1 MQIFCLLCLLVLIA
15 AVLWLLMRLYIMPLR
30 RYTDALSGAAADRM
44 RVRVMPCGASEPYRF
59 GQMFNRLR
67 ATLERELENR
77 RIAPR
82 SKQER

>member
-1 MQIFCLLCLLVLIA
+1 MQIFCLLCSLVLIA
-15 AVLWLLMRLYIMPLR
+15 AVLWLYIVPLC

-44 RVRVMPCGASEPYRF
+44 RVRVTPCGASEPYRF

-77 RIAPR
+77 RTAEEQMR
-82 SKQER
+82 QAR